1 MTRPTTEELAR
12 RALESVA
19 RAHGVSVA
27 DVHAAVRGA
36 AEHTKALGALAPE
49 ELRCARRSQ
58 RWRAHSAGERIRPR
72 PPGHTSRKTQE
83 RKKQVTRPTTEELAR
98 RALESVARAH
108 GVSVADVHAAVRGA
122 AEHTRALGAL
132 APEELV
138 AYLAHKSRN
147 REP

>member
-49 ELRCARRSQ
+49 EL
-58 RWRAHSAGERIRPR
+58 
-72 PPGHTSRKTQE
+72 
-83 RKKQVTRPTTEELAR
+83 
-98 RALESVARAH
+98 
-108 GVSVADVHAAVRGA
+108 
-122 AEHTRALGAL
+122 
-132 APEELV
+132 V

-147 REP
+147 RENPNGVFRQKACSLLRAEFVRRWHANSTLAA

>member
-49 ELRCARRSQ
+49 EL
-58 RWRAHSAGERIRPR
+58 
-72 PPGHTSRKTQE
+72 
-83 RKKQVTRPTTEELAR
+83 
-98 RALESVARAH
+98 
-108 GVSVADVHAAVRGA
+108 
-122 AEHTRALGAL
+122 
-132 APEELV
+132 
-138 AYLAHKSRN
+138 HKSRN

>member
-12 RALESVA
+12 RALETVA
-19 RAHGVSVA
+19 RTHGVPVS

-36 AEHTKALGALAPE
+36 AEHT
-49 ELRCARRSQ
+49 Q
-58 RWRAHSAGERIRPR
+58 
-72 PPGHTSRKTQE
+72 
-83 RKKQVTRPTTEELAR
+83 
-98 RALESVARAH
+98 
-108 GVSVADVHAAVRGA
+108 
-122 AEHTRALGAL
+122 AL

>member
-49 ELRCARRSQ
+49 EL
-58 RWRAHSAGERIRPR
+58 
-72 PPGHTSRKTQE
+72 
-83 RKKQVTRPTTEELAR
+83 
-98 RALESVARAH
+98 
-108 GVSVADVHAAVRGA
+108 
-122 AEHTRALGAL
+122 
-132 APEELV
+132 V

-147 REP
+147 RALTAPGFACRKTPMGFPTKTYSLLRAEFVRRWHANSTLAA

>member
-19 RAHGVSVA
+19 RAHGG
-27 DVHAAVRGA
+27 VHIGNRHTVRGA
-36 AEHTKALGALAPE
+36 AEHTK
-49 ELRCARRSQ
+49 
-58 RWRAHSAGERIRPR
+58 
-72 PPGHTSRKTQE
+72 
-83 RKKQVTRPTTEELAR
+83 
-98 RALESVARAH
+98 
-108 GVSVADVHAAVRGA
+108 
-122 AEHTRALGAL
+122 ALGAL

>member
-49 ELRCARRSQ
+49 EL
-58 RWRAHSAGERIRPR
+58 
-72 PPGHTSRKTQE
+72 
-83 RKKQVTRPTTEELAR
+83 
-98 RALESVARAH
+98 
-108 GVSVADVHAAVRGA
+108 
-122 AEHTRALGAL
+122 
-132 APEELV
+132 V

-147 REP
+147 REPYRLPDFLPVGKPPWGFPTKG

>member
-49 ELRCARRSQ
+49 EL
-58 RWRAHSAGERIRPR
+58 
-72 PPGHTSRKTQE
+72 
-83 RKKQVTRPTTEELAR
+83 
-98 RALESVARAH
+98 
-108 GVSVADVHAAVRGA
+108 
-122 AEHTRALGAL
+122 
-132 APEELV
+132 V

-147 REP
+147 RSRNGSRFFCLSENPNGVFRQKAYSLLRAEFVRRWHANSTLAA

>member
-27 DVHAAVRGA
+27 NVHAAVRGA

-49 ELRCARRSQ
+49 EL
-58 RWRAHSAGERIRPR
+58 
-72 PPGHTSRKTQE
+72 
-83 RKKQVTRPTTEELAR
+83 
-98 RALESVARAH
+98 
-108 GVSVADVHAAVRGA
+108 
-122 AEHTRALGAL
+122 
-132 APEELV
+132 V

-147 REP
+147 RERFFCLSENPIGVFRQKAYSLLRAEFVRRWHTNSTLAA

>member
-36 AEHTKALGALAPE
+36 AKHT
-49 ELRCARRSQ
+49 Q
-58 RWRAHSAGERIRPR
+58 
-72 PPGHTSRKTQE
+72 
-83 RKKQVTRPTTEELAR
+83 
-98 RALESVARAH
+98 
-108 GVSVADVHAAVRGA
+108 
-122 AEHTRALGAL
+122 ALGAL